1 MGNYKYVSKNEVRPY
16 EELFEEVFRKIQKE
30 LKKKNGLTFSFAL
43 VGSAKRNLVVRHHNK
58 GFDCDYQLYLQKN
71 KQELSAEEIKK
82 LLIKKFDEKM
92 PIKFDYCEDSTSSI
106 TIKKEITKQSRIEF
120 SYDIVIMDLYEDA
133 SYILRKNGSG
143 QYVWNQLPDFTSF
156 EDDYSQIDGAD
167 MWENLRQC
175 YYDKKIAK
183 NNGSPKYKDKKSFQ
197 LLHQAVKETLQKF
210 HI

>member
-1 MGNYKYVSKNEVRPY
+1 MGNYEYVSKDEVRPY
-16 EELFEEVFRKIQKE
+16 EELFEEVFREIQKE

-58 GFDCDYQLYLQKN
+58 GFDCDYQLYLQRN
-71 KQELSAEEIKK
+71 KQELSAEKIKK

-92 PIKFDYCEDSTSSI
+92 PSEFDYCEDSTSSI
-106 TIKKEITKQSRIEF
+106 TIKKKITKQSKIEF

-143 QYVWNQLPDFTSF
+143 QYVWNQLPDFTPF
-156 EDDYSQIDGAD
+156 EDDYRQIEGAD
-167 MWENLRQC
+167 MWEDLRQC

-183 NNGSPKYKDKKSFQ
+183 NNGSPKYKDNKSFQ
-197 LLHQAVKETLQKF
+197 LLHQAVKETLSRF
-210 HI
+210 

>member
-1 MGNYKYVSKNEVRPY
+1 MGNYEYVSKDEVRPY
-16 EELFEEVFRKIQKE
+16 EELFEEVFREIQKE

-58 GFDCDYQLYLQKN
+58 GFDCDYQLYLQRN
-71 KQELSAEEIKK
+71 KQELSAEKIKK

-92 PIKFDYCEDSTSSI
+92 PSEFDYCEDSTSSI
-106 TIKKEITKQSRIEF
+106 TIKKKITQQSKIEF

-156 EDDYSQIDGAD
+156 EDDYRQIEGAD
-167 MWENLRQC
+167 MWEDLRQC

-197 LLHQAVKETLQKF
+197 LLHQAVKETLSRF
-210 HI
+210 

>member
-1 MGNYKYVSKNEVRPY
+1 MGNYEYVSKDEVRPY
-16 EELFEEVFRKIQKE
+16 EELFEEVFREIQKE

-58 GFDCDYQLYLQKN
+58 GFDCDYQLYLQRN

-82 LLIKKFDEKM
+82 LLIRKFDEKM
-92 PIKFDYCEDSTSSI
+92 PNEFDYCEDSTSSI
-106 TIKKEITKQSRIEF
+106 TIKKKITKQSKIEF

-133 SYILRKNGSG
+133 SYILRKNRSG

-156 EDDYSQIDGAD
+156 EDDYRQIEGAD
-167 MWENLRQC
+167 MWEDLRQC

-197 LLHQAVKETLQKF
+197 LLHQAVKETLSRF
-210 HI
+210 

>member
-1 MGNYKYVSKNEVRPY
+1 MGNYEYVSKDEVRPY
-16 EELFEEVFRKIQKE
+16 EKLFEEVFREIQKE

-43 VGSAKRNLVVRHHNK
+43 VGSAKRNLVVRHHTK
-58 GFDCDYQLYLQKN
+58 GFDCDYQLYLQRN

-92 PIKFDYCEDSTSSI
+92 PNEFDYCEDSTSSI
-106 TIKKEITKQSRIEF
+106 TIKKKITKQSKIEF

-156 EDDYSQIDGAD
+156 EDDYRQIEGAD
-167 MWENLRQC
+167 MWEDLRQC

-183 NNGSPKYKDKKSFQ
+183 NNGSPKYKYKKSFQ
-197 LLHQAVKETLQKF
+197 LLHQAVKETLSRF
-210 HI
+210 

>member
-1 MGNYKYVSKNEVRPY
+1 MGNYEYVSKNEVRPY
-16 EELFEEVFRKIQKE
+16 KELFEEVFREIQKE
-30 LKKKNGLTFSFAL
+30 IKKKNGLTFSFAL

-71 KQELSAEEIKK
+71 KQELSAGEIKK

-92 PIKFDYCEDSTSSI
+92 PIEFDYCEDSTSSI
-106 TIKKEITKQSRIEF
+106 TIKKKITKQSKIEF
-120 SYDIVIMDLYEDA
+120 SYDIVIMGLYEDE

-156 EDDYSQIDGAD
+156 EDDYRQIEGAD
-167 MWENLRQC
+167 MWEDLRQC

-197 LLHQAVKETLQKF
+197 LLHQAVKETLSRF
-210 HI
+210 

>member
-1 MGNYKYVSKNEVRPY
+1 MENYEYVSKNEVRPY
-16 EELFEEVFRKIQKE
+16 EELFEEVFREIQKE

-58 GFDCDYQLYLQKN
+58 GFDCDYQLYLQRN

-92 PIKFDYCEDSTSSI
+92 PNEFDYCEDSTSSI
-106 TIKKEITKQSRIEF
+106 TIKKKITKQSKIEF

-133 SYILRKNGSG
+133 SNILRKNGSG

-156 EDDYSQIDGAD
+156 EDDYRQIGGAD
-167 MWENLRQC
+167 MWEDLRQC

-197 LLHQAVKETLQKF
+197 LLHQAVKETLSRF
-210 HI
+210 

>member
-1 MGNYKYVSKNEVRPY
+1 MGNYEYVSKDEVRPY
-16 EELFEEVFRKIQKE
+16 EELFEEVFREIQKE
-30 LKKKNGLTFSFAL
+30 LKKKNGLTFSFA
-43 VGSAKRNLVVRHHNK
+43 LVVRHHNK
-58 GFDCDYQLYLQKN
+58 GFDCDYQLYLQRN
-71 KQELSAEEIKK
+71 KQELSAGEIKK

-92 PIKFDYCEDSTSSI
+92 PNEFDYCEDSTSSI
-106 TIKKEITKQSRIEF
+106 TIKKKITKQSKIEF

-156 EDDYSQIDGAD
+156 EDDYRQIEGAD
-167 MWENLRQC
+167 MWEDLRQC

-197 LLHQAVKETLQKF
+197 LLHQAVKETLSRF
-210 HI
+210 